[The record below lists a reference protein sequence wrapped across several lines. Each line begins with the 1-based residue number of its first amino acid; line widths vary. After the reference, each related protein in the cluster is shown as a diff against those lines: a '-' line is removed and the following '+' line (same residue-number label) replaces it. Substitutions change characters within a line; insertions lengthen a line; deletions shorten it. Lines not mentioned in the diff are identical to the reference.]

1 MAGTLKSLLVKLGV
15 DAGDF
20 NAGMDSAEGKT
31 KQLSDNFDNLS
42 RVGGGILLGATA
54 AVVAGATAIGALGY
68 GAVMAAGRV
77 EQLIGV
83 NRVLGE
89 NLGISDELI
98 RSQSAAMR
106 EQGIEAAVVEEA
118 LAKMMQ
124 AELDLAG
131 ATDIAKVAQNAAVI
145 AGTNSSESMSAIIH
159 GITTLNP
166 LVLRGQGLVV
176 DQAAAYDELATSL
189 GKSAVDLTGA
199 EKQQAMYN
207 AVMKAGVKIQG
218 AYDESMK
225 NPVKQLGSLK
235 RLFNDVAVAAGGP
248 LLKGFSSII
257 AAFSDLVKWFGSA
270 VEEGGEL
277 RPLFDAAGV
286 WFENIGAKI
295 AVFVK
300 NAVTNIPKF
309 IQGFKDAFAWLQ
321 ENKGVVVGILAGLG
335 VAVAAFAYTVA
346 AAMVTAMIPM
356 LPVIAIMLAVA
367 GIAYLVYEAW
377 TNNWGGIQEKTAS
390 VIEFIIGVFNWFKET
405 AIGIWTN
412 FLAAIQPLID
422 AFTAA
427 LSGDW
432 YAFGENLRI
441 AWDNMWT
448 AIWQAFV
455 DFGVWMIET
464 VIQLVTD
471 VVAWFQET
479 DWLQVGTN
487 IVQGIA
493 DGILNG
499 IKIVGDAVA
508 KVVTAAWN
516 AAKGFLGIH
525 SPSKLFAGIGENM
538 MLGMAQGVGDM
549 SGVPVGVTVGA
560 TKSIAGAATATA
572 PAGSGSGG
580 GIDIPELARAL
591 RDVILQVME

>member
-176 DQAAAYDELATSL
+176 DQAAAYDELAASL

-377 TNNWGGIQEKTAS
+377 TNNWGGIQEKTAA
-390 VIEFIIGVFNWFKET
+390 VIEFIVGIFNWFKET
-405 AIGIWTN
+405 AIAIWTG
-412 FLAAIQPLID
+412 FIGFIQPLID
-422 AFTAA
+422 AFTSAME
-427 LSGDW
+427 GDW
-432 YAFGENLRI
+432 YSFGENLRAMWINIWTWI
-441 AWDNMWT
+441 ADALLAAGIKLLEIAG
-448 AIWQAFV
+448 AIV
-455 DFGVWMIET
+455 VNI
-464 VIQLVTD
+464 VT
-471 VVAWFQET
+471 WFLDT
-479 DWLQVGTN
+479 DWNAVGTN
-487 IVQGIA
+487 IIKGIA
-493 DGILNG
+493 KGISSA
-499 IKIVGDAVA
+499 VGFLKDAAINAA
-508 KVVTAAWN
+508 KAAFA
-516 AAKGFLGIH
+516 AAKGFLGIR
-525 SPSKLFAGIGENM
+525 SPSTLFAGIGKNM
-538 MLGMAQGVGDM
+538 MMGMAGGIQDYTN
-549 SGVPVGVTVGA
+549 VPVGVTVSA
-560 TKSIAGAATATA
+560 AQSLTGAAAQAA
-572 PAGSGSGG
+572 PSGG
-580 GIDIPELARAL
+580 VGLDENKLARIL
-591 RDVILQVME
+591 RDLMLQVSD